1 MKFKIN
7 QEVLEMA
14 SGKKC
19 IVVATKEEPW
29 KKSVDPYNR
38 KEVYPTDDFD
48 YIVLIKVGENDYKG
62 EMNVYE
68 QQLSEIID

>member
-7 QEVLEMA
+7 QEVLEIA

-29 KKSVDPYNR
+29 RKTVDPYNR
-38 KEVYPTDDFD
+38 KEVYPENNAD
-48 YIVLIKVGENDYKG
+48 YIVLIKIDENEYKG
-62 EMNVYE
+62 EMHVYE
-68 QQLSEIID
+68 QQLTEIN

>member
-7 QEVLEMA
+7 QEVIEMA

-19 IVVATKEEPW
+19 VIKGTKEEPW
-29 KKSVDPYNR
+29 RKTIDPYNR
-38 KEVYPTDDFD
+38 KEVYPIGNAD

-62 EMNVYE
+62 EMHVYE
-68 QQLSEIID
+68 NQLTEIIN